1 LAISKVYSKISVLLG
16 LVQNLEILDL
26 AMAKVGKINISGT

>member
-16 LVQNLEILDL
+16 LDQNLEILDL
-26 AMAKVGKINISGT
+26 AMAKVEKINISGT

>member
-26 AMAKVGKINISGT
+26 AMGKVGKINISGT